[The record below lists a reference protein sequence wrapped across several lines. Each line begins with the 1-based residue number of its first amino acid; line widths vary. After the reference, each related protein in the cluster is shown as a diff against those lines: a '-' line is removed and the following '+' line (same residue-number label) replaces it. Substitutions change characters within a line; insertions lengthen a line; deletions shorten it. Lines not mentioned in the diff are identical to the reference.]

1 MGKDEE
7 DQTPGSGAAAA
18 PSSSESGWGTVR
30 CCGNCVTLR
39 CAAVLLFGLA
49 VLLSAVFWLPPF
61 DTWHH
66 RTGGS
71 GTDGT
76 IGGERTVAFGECRL
90 IGHRFV

>member
-7 DQTPGSGAAAA
+7 DQTPGSGGAAA
-18 PSSSESGWGTVR
+18 PSSSESGWGTVLS
-30 CCGNCVTLR
+30 CGNFVTLR
-39 CAAVLLFGLA
+39 CAAALLFGVV

-71 GTDGT
+71 GTDST
-76 IGGERTVAFGECRL
+76 NGGECAVAFEECR
-90 IGHRFV
+90 IIDPRFV